1 MSSTAAVAQSYND
14 TNVLGQVLSTGAANN
29 TGKFL
34 AAIGGLNGARRVQS
48 QSFDMGAYN
57 ALDTPSQNAIDE
69 TASLTAG
76 TPQFYAKSQKEN
88 VCQIQ
93 KEEVQVSNLRQ
104 SATQQISS
112 STFSGIAPTV
122 SEFDTQAALKIKQ
135 FMADW
140 EYACLRG
147 TYVARSAV
155 TTDVAMGGLIDS
167 TIGISTNKVNAS
179 SAALDKDMIDELLI
193 SMSNNG
199 APMERLVLVCEAKYK
214 KAISE
219 IYGFAPQAQNIGG
232 VNVETI
238 VSDFGNIGVIMTN
251 CMYDSG
257 LVIAADLAYVRP
269 VILPDLGQDILM
281 REYMDG
287 GSAMKGYIEGFV
299 SVDFFHESYHGSI
312 YGID

>member
-14 TNVLGQVLSTGAANN
+14 TNVIGQVFSTGAANN

-57 ALDTPSQNAIDE
+57 ALDTPSQNVISE
-69 TASLTAG
+69 STSLTAG
-76 TPQFYAKSQKEN
+76 TPQFYAKTQKVN

-112 STFSGIAPTV
+112 STFAGMAPAV
-122 SEFDTQAALKIKQ
+122 SEFDYQVALKIKQ

-147 TYVARSAV
+147 AYTARSAV
-155 TTDVAMGGLIDS
+155 STSVAMGGLTDS

-179 SAALDKDMIDELLI
+179 SAPLDKDMIDELLI
-193 SMSNNG
+193 AMSNAG
-199 APMERLVLVCEAKYK
+199 APMERLVFVCEAKYK

-238 VSDFGNIGVIMTN
+238 ISDFGNIGVITTN

-257 LVIAADLAYVRP
+257 LVIAADLAYIRP
-269 VILPDLGQDILM
+269 VVLPDLGQDVLM
-281 REYMDG
+281 REFLDG
-287 GSAMKGYIEGFV
+287 GSAQRGYIEGFV